1 MIGIAI
7 AAPVG
12 PIGMLCI
19 RKTLELGLVG
29 ALAVGL
35 GAAIADSVYGVIAV
49 TGLTALSHFFLEKT
63 VAIKIVGGLFLGYL
77 AYKEIKSET
86 TSKTASAKSHSVLK
100 LIVEIFF
107 LTLTNPITIL
117 SFIGIFASISGGPI
131 GTIESFAMVL
141 GILLGSMS
149 WWLILGGVIL
159 KIKHK
164 LPDTWIHRIKY
175 LSALIL
181 TGFGIFAI
189 YGGLRA
195 I

>member
-107 LTLTNPITIL
+107 
-117 SFIGIFASISGGPI
+117 
-131 GTIESFAMVL
+131 
-141 GILLGSMS
+141 
-149 WWLILGGVIL
+149 
-159 KIKHK
+159 
-164 LPDTWIHRIKY
+164 
-175 LSALIL
+175 
-181 TGFGIFAI
+181 
-189 YGGLRA
+189 
-195 I
+195 